1 MTQTTHRAIRAL
13 AAAAVLALTTIVI
26 PVAIATPA
34 SATEAQCV
42 DYLRREGVMIGPK
55 VRNACDQGASS
66 SFVERQACFPLLV
79 RAGVS
84 DGKASDACS
93 YAYP

>member
-1 MTQTTHRAIRAL
+1 MRKL
-13 AAAAVLALTTIVI
+13 AVGAFLALTTTAI

-42 DYLRREGVMIGPK
+42 DYLRRDGVIIGPK
-55 VRNACDQGASS
+55 VKNACDQGASS
-66 SFVERQACFPLLV
+66 SFVVRQACFPLLV

-84 DGKASDACS
+84 GGKASDACN